1 MNINYQKMAT
11 LYTGTTLKPGTA
23 RSGKIFK
30 YDLRFVCFV
39 FIYIMKL
46 CRLYVG
52 ISKINT
58 KDIQQNIFQRCNI
71 VLIYI

>member
-30 YDLRFVCFV
+30 YKYDFCFVCFV
-39 FIYIMKL
+39 YIHYEIL
-46 CRLYVG
+46 SAVCWNFE
-52 ISKINT
+52 SNT

-71 VLIYI
+71 VLI